1 MVTLLFPIIFFLVA
15 ALIMFSTMSR
25 VIDGNRTMIGTL
37 KALGYSD
44 RQIMFYYL
52 GYSQI
57 VVVLG
62 YLIGALPANRFLTVP
77 ISGLLFNVTRLPPYA
92 IHLDPWSV
100 SYTHLDVYKRQ
111 ML

>member
-1 MVTLLFPIIFFLVA
+1 MCIRDSNTNAHFLLDQLDILRLVTLLFPIIFFLVA
-15 ALIMFSTMSR
+15 ALIMFSTLSR

-57 VVVLG
+57 VVV
-62 YLIGALPANRFLTVP
+62 GASAPLCVTTITVFP
-77 ISGLLFNVTRLPPYA
+77 L
-92 IHLDPWSV
+92 
-100 SYTHLDVYKRQ
+100 
-111 ML
+111 